1 MQSRIFAAS
10 GEEMLSKA
18 IALTLQAPAQERAD
32 LFERLVGEI
41 VAIVSAD
48 PGMRPW
54 TCSVHPGLDGSRV
67 YRGGT
72 GHSLVIDPLGRLW
85 RARSYEDFDTTYTI
99 TPTSCEIATLKPRY
113 DQMREYV
120 AHGAADADRSRGAD
134 RAAHRPSQAEPVVTI
149 SSF

>member
-10 GEEMLSKA
+10 GEEMLGKA
-18 IALTLQAPAQERAD
+18 IALTLQVPAQERAD
-32 LFERLVGEI
+32 LFEQLVGEI
-41 VAIVSAD
+41 VVIVAAD
-48 PGMRPW
+48 SGMRPW

-72 GHSLVIDPLGRLW
+72 GLSLVIDPRGRLW

-99 TPTSCEIATLKPRY
+99 TPSSCEIATLKPHY

-120 AHGAADADRSRGAD
+120 ARCAADADRSRGPD
-134 RAAHRPSQAEPVVTI
+134 RAKDEPSHSEQAATI
-149 SSF
+149 SSS